1 MVRGSNLGLRFL
13 LELTAL
19 ASVSW
24 CGWEIGNS
32 TAAQVLLAIVFP
44 LVFALVWGT
53 FIAPKAAVRVSRPVW
68 YGLQIVL
75 FGAAALALASV
86 WSVWA
91 GIVFALVVAANLVA
105 LAVARG

>member
-1 MVRGSNLGLRFL
+1 MVRGANLGLRFL

-68 YGLQIVL
+68 YGLQVVL
-75 FGAAALALASV
+75 FGGAALALASV
-86 WSVWA
+86 WAVWA
-91 GIVFALVVAANLVA
+91 GVAFAVIVATNLAL
-105 LAVARG
+105 LAVTQG

>member
-1 MVRGSNLGLRFL
+1 MVRGANLGLRFL
-13 LELTAL
+13 LEL
-19 ASVSW
+19 ASLGAVAW

-86 WSVWA
+86 WLVWA